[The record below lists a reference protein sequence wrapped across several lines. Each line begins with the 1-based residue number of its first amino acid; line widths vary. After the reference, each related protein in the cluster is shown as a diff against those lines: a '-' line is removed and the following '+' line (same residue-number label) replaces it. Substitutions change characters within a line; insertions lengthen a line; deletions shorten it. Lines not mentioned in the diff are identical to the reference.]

1 MLEIGKLYVVK
12 SVYYTWLFKK
22 SSGLSITTF
31 SRCLCLDDNERWED
45 GGRICGDSDIAWI
58 KPASRNYVS
67 IWNRMFDDNIK
78 MDCYD

>member
-1 MLEIGKLYVVK
+1 M
-12 SVYYTWLFKK
+12 STWT
-22 SSGLSITTF
+22 SST
-31 SRCLCLDDNERWED
+31 RVCDDSQIE
-45 GGRICGDSDIAWI
+45 WI